1 LADVFE
7 EADALAILSTTL
19 PDVAALQGT
28 VNFKP
33 TEDAP
38 VLVVARL
45 RQGAAV
51 PAKVPTEELIL

>member
-1 LADVFE
+1 LADVLDA
-7 EADALAILSTTL
+7 ADALAILNTAL
-19 PDVAALQGT
+19 PDVAAVQGT

-33 TEDAP
+33 TEEAP

-51 PAKVPTEELIL
+51 PAKLPTEELIL

>member
-1 LADVFE
+1 LADVLE
-7 EADALAILSTTL
+7 EADTLAILNTAL
-19 PDVAALQGT
+19 EDVAALQGT
-28 VNFKP
+28 VSFRP
-33 TEDAP
+33 TEEAP